1 VPNVGGDTLHMGVVR
16 RHVTTFWAFS
26 LALQPHENKS
36 TPVELI
42 RFQANRI
49 DLKWLGSVFDLEP
62 GFIHRDA
69 LSDFYA

>member
-1 VPNVGGDTLHMGVVR
+1 
-16 RHVTTFWAFS
+16 
-26 LALQPHENKS
+26 
-36 TPVELI
+36 LI